1 MARAEEAR
9 FEASCAPAV
18 ERMFSCHRGPDGQRR
33 SSGAMFSREFLQSTD
48 REVRPRSHASST
60 REHESR
66 HAKAVRLAAGH
77 QCRRAKVCLVVLGQG
92 GAV

>member
-9 FEASCAPAV
+9 LEASCAPSV
-18 ERMFSCHRGPDGQRR
+18 EHMFSCPRVQDGQRR
-33 SSGAMFSREFLQSTD
+33 PSGAMFSREFLQSTD

-66 HAKAVRLAAGH
+66 HAKAVRLGAGH
-77 QCRRAKVCLVVLGQG
+77 QYRRAEVCLVVLGQG